1 MLRMRGILRGE
12 DKPMAVQVLMNTK
25 VELGKTPD
33 RSGEII
39 VPLGT
44 RLTAGEKFL
53 LVIVDAKKFSLGLP
67 GGDSMHILINYASEG
82 RITFVPTSP

>member
-1 MLRMRGILRGE
+1 
-12 DKPMAVQVLMNTK
+12 MAVQVLMNTK

-53 LVIVDAKKFSLGLP
+53 LVIVDAKKFNLGLP
-67 GGDSMHILINYASEG
+67 GGGDSMHILIDCDSKG
-82 RITFVPTSP
+82 RVTFVPTSP